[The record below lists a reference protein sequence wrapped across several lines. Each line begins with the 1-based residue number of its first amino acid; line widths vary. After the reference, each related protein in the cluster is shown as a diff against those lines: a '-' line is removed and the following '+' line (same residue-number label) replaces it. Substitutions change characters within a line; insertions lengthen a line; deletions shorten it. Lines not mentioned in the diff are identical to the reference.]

1 MQTTLRNLL
10 LTAALLVPAVA
21 LAGGYAVPNTN
32 ARDLSLAGSAV
43 AGQKDATAAYVN
55 PAALSGL
62 EGLSVVANGTMIDF
76 RSTWS
81 ATDGNSARES
91 NLKPAWPPSL
101 FASYGGRSNGI
112 GWGVGAGF
120 NIPFAG
126 PEESR
131 RRPHLLPHHRG
142 ARAGVQLPR

>member
-1 MQTTLRNLL
+1 METTMRNLL
-10 LTAALLVPAVA
+10 AAAAPLLPAAA
-21 LAGGYAVPNTN
+21 LAGGYAVPNTT

-43 AGQKDATAAYVN
+43 AGQQDATAAYVN

-81 ATDGNSARES
+81 APDGNSARES

-112 GWGVGAGF
+112 GWGGRAGF
-120 NIPFAG
+120 NIPFVG
-126 PEESR
+126 DSV
-131 RRPHLLPHHRG
+131 L
-142 ARAGVQLPR
+142 

>member
-1 MQTTLRNLL
+1 METTMRNLL
-10 LTAALLVPAVA
+10 AAAALLLPAAA

-101 FASYGGRSNGI
+101 FASYGGKTNGS
-112 GWGVGAGF
+112 GWGVGARF
-120 NIPFAG
+120 HIPFVG
-126 PEESR
+126 DSV
-131 RRPHLLPHHRG
+131 L
-142 ARAGVQLPR
+142 